1 MGEFEREA
9 FGSPREPDLSAE
21 DAAELEELRR
31 EASVLREQLD
41 NAVGTHGAGRSSRD
55 VHQLEARIDSLASR
69 NSKLMETLKE
79 ARQQLLAL
87 REEVDRLGQP
97 PSGYG
102 VLLGTHEDD
111 TLDVFTSG
119 RKMRLTCSPNIDVSS
134 LRKGQTV
141 RLNEALTVVEAG
153 TYESVGEISSLREV
167 LADGRR
173 ALVVGHADEERIVW
187 LAEPLVAED
196 LPDGHPDALNDD
208 TRPRRLRPGDSLL
221 VDTKAGYAFERIPKA
236 EVEDLVLE
244 EVPDVTYN
252 DIGGLGRQIE
262 QIRDA
267 VELPFLHKDLY
278 REYALRPPKGV
289 LLYGPPGCGKT
300 LIAKAVAN
308 SLAKK
313 MAEVRGE
320 DAREAK
326 SYFLNIKGPE
336 LLNKFVGETERHIRL
351 IFQRA
356 REKASEGTPV
366 IVFFDE
372 MDSIFR
378 TRGTG
383 VSSDVETTVVPQ
395 LLSEIDGVEGLE
407 NVIVIGASN
416 REDMIDPAILRPGR
430 LDVKIKIE
438 RPDAESA
445 QDIFSKYLVETL
457 PVHADDLAE
466 FNGDRGACIKA
477 MIEKVVDRM
486 YAEIDDNRFLEVTY
500 ANGDKEIMYFKDF
513 NSGAMIQN
521 VVDRAKK
528 NAIKAVLESGQPG
541 LRIQH
546 LLDSIVDEF
555 AENEDLPNTT
565 NPDDWARISGKK
577 GERIVYIRTLVTGKS
592 SSASRAIDTE
602 SNLGQYL
609 VAAGRRQKIELA
621 GQQRVTVG
629 QVVLQDLRGVCRRVD
644 AQRRRQRPALVG
656 PAGGKS
662 EPLAEPGKIGPRQ
675 LGVDDLAP
683 GLHHPAPQ
691 CGVVQFVDLFAG
703 VEGEHGVPVYLICRV
718 GGRVHRRQQ
727 DLRLQQHVDPAEV
740 LDDARPL
747 AHLLDLV
754 HQPVPRAVE

>member
-1 MGEFEREA
+1 MSESHRPEA
-9 FGSPREPDLSAE
+9 FEYGDGEHGEHGDE
-21 DAAELEELRR
+21 AAELEQLRR
-31 EASVLREQLD
+31 EASLLREQLQS
-41 NAVGTHGAGRSSRD
+41 AGSSREAQ
-55 VHQLEARIDSLASR
+55 QLEARLDSLTAR
-69 NSKLMETLKE
+69 NAKLMDTLKE

-102 VLLGTHEDD
+102 VLLEVQDDD
-111 TLDVFTSG
+111 TVDVFTSG
-119 RKMRLTCSPNIDVSS
+119 RRMRLTCSPNLAVKEM
-134 LRKGQTV
+134 RKGQTV

-153 TYESVGEISSLREV
+153 DFEAVGEISTLREV
-167 LADGRR
+167 LADGHR
-173 ALVVGHADEERIVW
+173 ALVIGHADEERIVW
-187 LAEPLVAED
+187 LAEPLVVAENMA
-196 LPDGHPDALNDD
+196 PEVIDALDD
-208 TRPRRLRPGDSLL
+208 DQRPRKLRPGDSLL

-244 EVPDVTYN
+244 EVPDVDYS
-252 DIGGLGRQIE
+252 DIGGLTRQIE

-278 REYALRPPKGV
+278 REYSLRPPKGV

-438 RPDAESA
+438 RPDAEAA
-445 QDIFSKYLVETL
+445 QDIFSKYLTVNL
-457 PVHADDLAE
+457 PVNADDLAE
-466 FNGDRGACIKA
+466 FGGDRELCIKA

-486 YAEIDDNRFLEVTY
+486 YTEIDDNRFLEVTY
-500 ANGDKEIMYFKDF
+500 ANGDKEVMYFKDF

-528 NAIKAVLESGQPG
+528 YAIKSILDSGQHG

-546 LLDSIVDEF
+546 LLDAIVDEF
-555 AENEDLPNTT
+555 SENEDLPNTT

-577 GERIVYIRTLVTGKS
+577 GERIVYIRTLVSGKTS
-592 SSASRAIDTE
+592 STNRAIDTE

-609 VAAGRRQKIELA
+609 
-621 GQQRVTVG
+621 
-629 QVVLQDLRGVCRRVD
+629 
-644 AQRRRQRPALVG
+644 
-656 PAGGKS
+656 
-662 EPLAEPGKIGPRQ
+662 
-675 LGVDDLAP
+675 
-683 GLHHPAPQ
+683 
-691 CGVVQFVDLFAG
+691 
-703 VEGEHGVPVYLICRV
+703 
-718 GGRVHRRQQ
+718 
-727 DLRLQQHVDPAEV
+727 
-740 LDDARPL
+740 
-747 AHLLDLV
+747 
-754 HQPVPRAVE
+754 